1 MCVCQRS
8 RELWQCAGGSSTGH
22 SSHVPLVLA
31 FRLCF
36 AASFFQNYFP
46 FLVVWNAKVAQ
57 VAVETLILT
66 SVDSLLVKI
75 SIFKITLI
83 FQSVVIYIKIF
94 LLQCLNSSVD
104 IIEFNSE

>member
-1 MCVCQRS
+1 MC
-8 RELWQCAGGSSTGH
+8 GGSSTGH
-22 SSHVPLVLA
+22 SYRVPLVLA

-36 AASFFQNYFP
+36 AASFFQKYFS

-57 VAVETLILT
+57 VAVETLIFT

-83 FQSVVIYIKIF
+83 FQRVVIYIKIF
-94 LLQCLNSSVD
+94 VLQCLNSAVD
-104 IIEFNSE
+104 IVGI